1 MLKAL
6 QNLLKEDTILI
17 ESNLIKKSGGE
28 MKNKIKWKIGEKNT
42 FTDRFIIICLI
53 VVSIGL
59 WFSPSAYKTKLE
71 VHPYDDIYLT
81 YLQQGD
87 YVIYFDYDDSP
98 KDNYLVI
105 SSDTV
110 ITEYNKAGMEFL
122 RLAIDSEK
130 GSMKASFHLDQ
141 DTRKI
146 HIYPEKLNELGN
158 CITAMTVQSVALQDR
173 DNYFL
178 SMLCVASAVFLLL
191 LKKYYSDKNI
201 RESGLVLAIGMLSCI
216 PLLSSYLID
225 GNDLYIHLARIEGI
239 YQGIGNGEF
248 PVYINTV
255 MMSGYGNLSASM
267 YPQLFLYPLSI
278 LRAMGVSLYLCYK
291 LLLVLINIMTAFF
304 SFYAV
309 KNITKSEKAAFLA
322 CVFYTLSLYRMNDMY
337 FRAALGETMALTF
350 LPLVLWGAYELL
362 WGNSKKWYILALG
375 MSGVI
380 EGHVLTVEM
389 CILFLLFEGVCM
401 LIYSRTE
408 KISVRIVNGIKAIC
422 LTCLL
427 NAFFIVPFLFFS
439 GEDLQVFTNMPNEV
453 AGTGAY
459 FSQMFA
465 LFPGTAG
472 IDRSDG
478 VANGEMPMTI
488 GGVLLAGIIMFFM
501 VCREKRERDTAISIG
516 KHCIYM
522 GAMALYMA
530 SWIFPW
536 ETISR
541 NAFVSQIVGSLQFA
555 WRFLGPATLF
565 LSVASAIGIVKYTEN
580 KKNGKWVA
588 GIVCAAA
595 LASTFYFMDML
606 VQEAPQ
612 VADKMEIAESDLC
625 DALYMYSNGDKF
637 EALQLDYRRN
647 MAVVKSYLG
656 TEITCENYVK
666 KGTNISVD
674 IAASGAILE
683 NDYIQFPLYYFP
695 GYEIEIDGQKVD
707 AEVKNRL
714 VAYPVPDG
722 RVHIEVKYNPP
733 VIFDI
738 ANMITLF
745 TVISMTGYGI
755 FVSLRR
761 RKENEVQENRI
772 LSA

>member
-1 MLKAL
+1 
-6 QNLLKEDTILI
+6 
-17 ESNLIKKSGGE
+17 

-87 YVIYFDYDDSP
+87 YVIYFDYDESP
-98 KDNYLVI
+98 KDNCLVI

-110 ITEYNKAGMEFL
+110 ITEDNKVGVEFL
-122 RLAIDSEK
+122 RLAIDGEK

-158 CITAMTVQSVALQDR
+158 CITDMTVQSVVLQDR

-191 LKKYYSDKNI
+191 LKKYYSNKNI
-201 RESGLVLAIGMLSCI
+201 REYGLVLAIGMLSCI
-216 PLLSSYLID
+216 PLLSPYLIG

-278 LRAMGVSLYLCYK
+278 LRAMEVSLYLCYK
-291 LLLVLINIMTAFF
+291 LLLVLINIITAFF
-304 SFYAV
+304 SFYSV
-309 KNITKSEKAAFLA
+309 KNITKSEKAAYLA

-337 FRAALGETMALTF
+337 FRAALGEAMALTF

-362 WGNSKKWYILALG
+362 WGNSKKWYILTLG

-380 EGHVLTVEM
+380 ESHVLTVEM
-389 CILFLLFEGVCM
+389 CILFLLFEGACM
-401 LIYSRTE
+401 LIYSRRE
-408 KISVRIVNGIKAIC
+408 KVYVRIVNGIKAIC
-422 LTCLL
+422 MTCLL

-439 GEDLQVFTNMPNEV
+439 GEDLQVFDMPNEV

-465 LFPGTAG
+465 LFPGAIG
-472 IDRSDG
+472 IDQFDG

-501 VCREKRERDTAISIG
+501 VCRKKRERDTAISIG

-580 KKNGKWVA
+580 KKNGKWVI

-595 LASTFYFMDML
+595 LASAFYFMDML
-606 VQEAPQ
+606 TQEAPQ

-625 DALYMYSNGDKF
+625 DALYMYGNGDKF
-637 EALQLDYRRN
+637 EALHLDYQRN
-647 MAVVKSYLG
+647 RAVVKSYLG
-656 TEITCENYVK
+656 TEIKCENYVK
-666 KGTNISVD
+666 KGTSISVD
-674 IAASGAILE
+674 VAASGAILE

-695 GYEIEIDGQKVD
+695 GYEIEINGQKAE

-714 VAYPVPDG
+714 VACPVPDD

-733 VIFDI
+733 IMFDM
-738 ANMITLF
+738 ANMITLL
-745 TVISMTGYGI
+745 TTLLMTGYGI
-755 FVSLRR
+755 YVLLRR
-761 RKENEVQENRI
+761 SKANGVQENRI

>member
-1 MLKAL
+1 
-6 QNLLKEDTILI
+6 
-17 ESNLIKKSGGE
+17 
-28 MKNKIKWKIGEKNT
+28 MKDKIKHKIGDKIT
-42 FTDRFIIICLI
+42 FTDGFIIICLI

-59 WFSPSAYKTKLE
+59 WFSPSAYKTKME
-71 VHPYDDIYLT
+71 VHPYDDICLT

-87 YVIYFDYDDSP
+87 YVIYFDYDESP

-110 ITEYNKAGMEFL
+110 ITEDNKVGMEFL
-122 RLAIDSEK
+122 RLAVDGEK

-158 CITAMTVQSVALQDR
+158 CITGMTVQSVALQDR

-178 SMLCVASAVFLLL
+178 AMLCVAAVVFLLL

-201 RESGLVLAIGMLSCI
+201 REAGSVLAIGMISCF
-216 PLLSSYLID
+216 PLLSSYLLG

-239 YQGIGNGEF
+239 YHGIGNGEF

-291 LLLVLINIMTAFF
+291 ILLVLINIMTAFF

-309 KNITKSEKAAFLA
+309 KSITKSEKAAYLA

-350 LPLVLWGAYELL
+350 LPLVLWGTYELL

-380 EGHVLTVEM
+380 ESHVLTVEM
-389 CILFLLFEGVCM
+389 CIIFLLFEGACM

-408 KISVRIVNGIKAIC
+408 KISVRIINGIKAIC

-439 GEDLQVFTNMPNEV
+439 GEDLQVFKMPNEV

-465 LFPGTAG
+465 IYPGAIG
-472 IDRSDG
+472 IDQSEG

-488 GGVLLAGIIMFFM
+488 GGVLLVGIIMFFM
-501 VCREKRERDTAISIG
+501 TCREKRERDTAIFIG
-516 KHCIYM
+516 KHCICM
-522 GAMALYMA
+522 GAIALYMA

-555 WRFLGPATLF
+555 WRFLGLATLF
-565 LSVASAIGIVKYTEN
+565 LCVASAIGIVKYTEN
-580 KKNGKWVA
+580 KKNGKWVI
-588 GIVCAAA
+588 GIICAAT
-595 LASTFYFMDML
+595 LASAFYFMDML
-606 VQEAPQ
+606 AQEAPQ

-625 DALYMYSNGDKF
+625 DALYMYSNSDKF
-637 EALQLDYRRN
+637 EALHLDYRRN
-647 MAVVKSYLG
+647 RAVVKSYLG
-656 TEITCENYVK
+656 TEISCENYVK
-666 KGTNISVD
+666 KGTCISVD
-674 IAASGAILE
+674 IAASGTILE

-695 GYEIEIDGQKVD
+695 GYEIEIDGQRID

-714 VAYPVPDG
+714 VACPVPDD

-733 VIFDI
+733 LIFDI
-738 ANMITLF
+738 ANMITLL
-745 TVISMTGYGI
+745 TALSMMGYGI
-755 FVSLRR
+755 FVLLRR
-761 RKENEVQENRI
+761 RKANEVQENRI